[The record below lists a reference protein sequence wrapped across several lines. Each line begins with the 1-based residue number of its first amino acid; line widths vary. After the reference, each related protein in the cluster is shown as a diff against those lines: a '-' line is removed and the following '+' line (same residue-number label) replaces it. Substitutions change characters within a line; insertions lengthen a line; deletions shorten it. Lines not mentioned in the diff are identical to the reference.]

1 MRSGQARKM
10 DARRMSMYPNRIKE
24 LREDRDIP
32 QREIAEYLQVAQ
44 NTYCNYENGVREIPI
59 ELLIR
64 LSRFYQVNLE
74 YLLGL
79 TDRSAMLPPSKIF
92 DSHKGIVEKRNTRRK
107 KQK

>member
-1 MRSGQARKM
+1 
-10 DARRMSMYPNRIKE
+10 MYPKCIKE

-79 TDRSAMLPPSKIF
+79 TDHSGMLPPSKIF

>member
-1 MRSGQARKM
+1 
-10 DARRMSMYPNRIKE
+10 MYPKCIKE